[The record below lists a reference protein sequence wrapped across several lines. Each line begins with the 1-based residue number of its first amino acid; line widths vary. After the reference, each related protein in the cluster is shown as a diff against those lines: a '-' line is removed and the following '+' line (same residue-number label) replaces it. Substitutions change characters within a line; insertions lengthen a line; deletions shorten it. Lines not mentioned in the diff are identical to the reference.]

1 MKKTFP
7 GAAGGRWQR
16 RGRGIPPARSPA
28 RTRRATW
35 PGTQPIKLVVPFT
48 AGSGTDIVARLVA
61 EKLGPALGTSVIVD
75 NKPGAGGTLG
85 AALTAKAP
93 ADGYTLLVHSAGH
106 LVNPWIY
113 KGLSYDTL
121 KDFTGITPM
130 ASLPNV
136 LVTAPSHF
144 ADVKDL
150 VAKAKAKPGG
160 LNYGSAG
167 NGSATHMNAEVFR
180 LAAGLD
186 AQHVPFRG
194 TPEAMTEVMAGRV
207 DWFFAP
213 MVSALP
219 LIQSGKLQALAVGTG
234 KRSSAL
240 PKCADD
246 GRGRR
251 AGLGVPVLGRPVRAR
266 EDAAAGGRAPAGRGR
281 EDHGVARAEGAAR
294 EARRRALHD
303 AVGAVQQVHRR
314 RDGQGAAGGEGRQH
328 QGRLTWPARSSP
340 WAALAASLPA
350 ARCRAGATGR
360 PRRHQREDRHARRR
374 RCHRAGAGRARRPH
388 RGRRQRRADARALG
402 PR

>member
-1 MKKTFP
+1 MLRRSSFLCAATLAACGLVSPLAAFAQGFP
-7 GAAGGRWQR
+7 TKPVKLVIAFPAGG
-16 RGRGIPPARSPA
+16 P
-28 RTRRATW
+28 
-35 PGTQPIKLVVPFT
+35 
-48 AGSGTDIVARLVA
+48 TDITMRQLADNA
-61 EKLGPALGTSVIVD
+61 SKILGQPVIID

-85 AALTAKAP
+85 AAITAKSP

-144 ADVKDL
+144 TDVKDL
-150 VAKAKAKPGG
+150 VAKVKAKPGG
-160 LNYGSAG
+160 FNYGSAG

-180 LAAGLD
+180 LAAGID

-219 LIQSGKLQALAVGTG
+219 LIKTGKLQALAVGTG

-240 PKCADD
+240 PDAPTTVE
-246 GRGRR
+246 
-251 AGLGVPVLGRPVRAR
+251 AGVPGSEYLFWVGLF
-266 EDAAAGGRAPAGRGR
+266 APAKTPQPVVDRLQA
-281 EDHGVARAEGAAR
+281 EVAKIMVSPELKERLEKLGAEPFTMSSAQFNKFIVDETAK
-294 EARRRALHD
+294 A
-303 AVGAVQQVHRR
+303 QQVVK
-314 RDGQGAAGGEGRQH
+314 
-328 QGRLTWPARSSP
+328 
-340 WAALAASLPA
+340 AASIKV
-350 ARCRAGATGR
+350 
-360 PRRHQREDRHARRR
+360 D
-374 RCHRAGAGRARRPH
+374 
-388 RGRRQRRADARALG
+388 
-402 PR
+402 

>member
-1 MKKTFP
+1 MKKTSSWSRRQTLAAAAALAACALT
-7 GAAGGRWQR
+7 GAYAQG
-16 RGRGIPPARSPA
+16 P
-28 RTRRATW
+28 W

-85 AALTAKAP
+85 AAIAAKSP

-113 KGLSYDTL
+113 KGLSYDTI

-144 ADVKDL
+144 ANVQDL
-150 VAKAKAKPGG
+150 VAKAKAKPGSF
-160 LNYGSAG
+160 NYGSAG

-180 LAAGLD
+180 LAAGID

-219 LIQSGKLQALAVGTG
+219 LIKTGRLQALAVGTG

-240 PKCADD
+240 PDAPTTVE
-246 GRGRR
+246 
-251 AGLGVPVLGRPVRAR
+251 AGVPGSEYLFWVGLF
-266 EDAAAGGRAPAGRGR
+266 APAKTPQPVVDRLQA
-281 EDHGVARAEGAAR
+281 EVAKIMVSPELKERLEKLGAEPFTMPSAQFNKFLVDETGKA
-294 EARRRALHD
+294 
-303 AVGAVQQVHRR
+303 QQVVK
-314 RDGQGAAGGEGRQH
+314 
-328 QGRLTWPARSSP
+328 
-340 WAALAASLPA
+340 AASIKV
-350 ARCRAGATGR
+350 
-360 PRRHQREDRHARRR
+360 D
-374 RCHRAGAGRARRPH
+374 
-388 RGRRQRRADARALG
+388 
-402 PR
+402 

>member
-7 GAAGGRWQR
+7 WSRRQALTIAAALAACTLGGAHAQG
-16 RGRGIPPARSPA
+16 P
-28 RTRRATW
+28 W

-75 NKPGAGGTLG
+75 NRPGAGGTLG
-85 AALTAKAP
+85 AAIAAKAP

-121 KDFTGITPM
+121 KDFTGVTPM

-144 ADVKDL
+144 TDVKDL

-180 LAAGLD
+180 LAAGVD

-219 LIQSGKLQALAVGTG
+219 LIKSGKLKALAVGTTG
-234 KRSSAL
+234 RSSAL
-240 PKCADD
+240 PDAPTTVE
-246 GRGRR
+246 
-251 AGLGVPVLGRPVRAR
+251 AGVPGSAYLFWVGLFAPARTPQPVVERLQAEVAKIMVSPELKERLEKLGAEPFTMPSAQFNKFIADETAKAQQVVK
-266 EDAAAGGRAPAGRGR
+266 AAAIKV
-281 EDHGVARAEGAAR
+281 D
-294 EARRRALHD
+294 
-303 AVGAVQQVHRR
+303 
-314 RDGQGAAGGEGRQH
+314 
-328 QGRLTWPARSSP
+328 
-340 WAALAASLPA
+340 
-350 ARCRAGATGR
+350 
-360 PRRHQREDRHARRR
+360 
-374 RCHRAGAGRARRPH
+374 
-388 RGRRQRRADARALG
+388 
-402 PR
+402 

>member
-7 GAAGGRWQR
+7 WRRRQALAAVAALAACALTGAHAQ
-16 RGRGIPPARSPA
+16 SP
-28 RTRRATW
+28 W

-85 AALTAKAP
+85 AAITAKSP

-113 KGLSYDTL
+113 KGLSYDTI

-144 ADVKDL
+144 TSVQDL
-150 VAKAKAKPGG
+150 VAKVKAKPGG
-160 LNYGSAG
+160 FNYGSAG

-180 LAAGLD
+180 LAAGID

-219 LIQSGKLQALAVGTG
+219 LIKTGKLQALAVGTG

-240 PKCADD
+240 PDAPTTVE
-246 GRGRR
+246 
-251 AGLGVPVLGRPVRAR
+251 AGVPGSEYLFWVGLF
-266 EDAAAGGRAPAGRGR
+266 APAKTPQPVVDRLQA
-281 EDHGVARAEGAAR
+281 EVAKIMVSPELKERLEKLGAEPFTMPTAQFNKFIVDETGKA
-294 EARRRALHD
+294 
-303 AVGAVQQVHRR
+303 QQVVK
-314 RDGQGAAGGEGRQH
+314 
-328 QGRLTWPARSSP
+328 
-340 WAALAASLPA
+340 AASI
-350 ARCRAGATGR
+350 RV
-360 PRRHQREDRHARRR
+360 D
-374 RCHRAGAGRARRPH
+374 
-388 RGRRQRRADARALG
+388 
-402 PR
+402 

>member
-1 MKKTFP
+1 MKKTFNP
-7 GAAGGRWQR
+7 SRRQALTMAAALAACAFGGAQAQS
-16 RGRGIPPARSPA
+16 A
-28 RTRRATW
+28 W

-61 EKLGPALGTSVIVD
+61 EKLGPVLGTSVVVD

-85 AALTAKAP
+85 AAIAAKAP

-144 ADVKDL
+144 ANVQDL

-180 LAAGLD
+180 LAAGVD

-219 LIQSGKLQALAVGTG
+219 LIKSGKLQALAVGTA
-234 KRSSAL
+234 KRSPAL
-240 PKCADD
+240 PEAPTTVE
-246 GRGRR
+246 
-251 AGLGVPVLGRPVRAR
+251 AGVPGSEYLFWVGLF
-266 EDAAAGGRAPAGRGR
+266 APAKTPQPVVDRLQA
-281 EDHGVARAEGAAR
+281 EVAKIMASPELKERLDKLGAEPFTMASAQFNKFIAD
-294 EARRRALHD
+294 ETAKA
-303 AVGAVQQVHRR
+303 QQVVK
-314 RDGQGAAGGEGRQH
+314 
-328 QGRLTWPARSSP
+328 
-340 WAALAASLPA
+340 AASIKV
-350 ARCRAGATGR
+350 
-360 PRRHQREDRHARRR
+360 D
-374 RCHRAGAGRARRPH
+374 
-388 RGRRQRRADARALG
+388 
-402 PR
+402 